1 MGGYEFQVAA
11 EDTLAGVYAVA
22 VPYEPEISFEMSA
35 KLIRMKTAF
44 VYYPVSLPDPV
55 SSHSVEV
62 NVYRQI
68 MQFVEKKAFL
78 KIAGEDESVFT
89 IMAVYG

>member
-1 MGGYEFQVAA
+1 M
-11 EDTLAGVYAVA
+11 L
-22 VPYEPEISFEMSA
+22 SFEMSA
-35 KLIRMKTAF
+35 KLIRMKTTF